1 MADKIDPEL
10 TAWINREAAA
20 LAHKGE
26 LPGSPR
32 ESELL
37 KQWHHHRPQMMH
49 RLVAAG
55 LEKKLALVL
64 DHKRYQAMET
74 YIQAGMPIP
83 DAREQAEKDW
93 LLMTTEED
101 DRNSLGPISTLMIQ
115 NG

>member
-1 MADKIDPEL
+1 MASRMDPEVA
-10 TAWINREAAA
+10 AWINREAAA

-32 ESELL
+32 ESEIL

-49 RLVAAG
+49 RLVAAD
-55 LEKKLALVL
+55 LHKKLALVL
-64 DHKRYQAMET
+64 DHKRYQAMQE
-74 YIQAGMPIP
+74 YQRAGMPIP

-101 DRNSLGPISTLMIQ
+101 DRDALGPISTLMTQ